1 MRTTQEIQVAQFVP
15 EGGGEPGA
23 GGGGLNF
30 VLLMVALFLLMYA
43 LIIRPQQRQRKEQQA
58 MVASIKKGD
67 HVVTNGG
74 IHGRVTGVADD
85 VLTVEIA
92 ERVRIKLE
100 RGSVSKRT
108 LAADKSEKDD
118 RKAEKKEARS

>member
-1 MRTTQEIQVAQFVP
+1 MIATEEIQTAQIIP
-15 EGGGEPGA
+15 EGGAPDA

-30 VLLMVALFLLMYA
+30 LLLMVALFLLMYA
-43 LIIRPQQRQRKEQQA
+43 LIIRPQQRQQKEHKT

-67 HVVTNGG
+67 QVVTGGG

-92 ERVRIKLE
+92 ERVRIKLD

-108 LAADKSEKDD
+108 HSADKSEPE
-118 RKAEKKEARS
+118 RNVAKKESRS